1 MNCRTLGG
9 EHTVN
14 LLLQLCAA
22 KMYSFHFFSPPAYVR
37 LTAYS
42 FLCLITYYN
51 YNINTEVE
59 SGGDVGMDI
68 ALCEGKSFYGLRMGL
83 WEDVMRLYRLESTD
97 PYYNLAVE
105 EHILRCWDEDVLL
118 LWRNDNTIVVGRN
131 QNTAEEIDRSYADAN
146 GINIIR
152 RISGGGAVYHDLNN
166 VNFSFIVG
174 LKDVAGQ
181 RMVDFMA
188 PIAAALNVMG
198 VPVTLDGRNDLSVH
212 GRKVSGNA
220 QSIYKKRILHHG
232 TLLFDVNLDVL
243 SRSLRVTPEKFQSKA
258 TKSVRARVA
267 NIKDWLPGVSVSAF
281 MERLQR
287 QLASGFSSQNLVLR
301 EADELAVLQLRCNK
315 YLSWDW
321 NYGETPPFSFRN
333 KCTFPGGSVEALL
346 DIRHGIIEHCTFFGD
361 FMARGDIALVTKELC
376 GLRYQVRD
384 VDEALARLP
393 IDMCFGTLKREEILK
408 CLFNFESGFSDG

>member
-59 SGGDVGMDI
+59 NGGDVGMDI

-105 EHILRCWDEDVLL
+105 EHILSCWDEDVLL

-198 VPVTLDGRNDLSVH
+198 VPVTLDGRNED
-212 GRKVSGNA
+212 R
-220 QSIYKKRILHHG
+220 
-232 TLLFDVNLDVL
+232 
-243 SRSLRVTPEKFQSKA
+243 
-258 TKSVRARVA
+258 KSVV
-267 NIKDWLPGVSVSAF
+267 
-281 MERLQR
+281 
-287 QLASGFSSQNLVLR
+287 
-301 EADELAVLQLRCNK
+301 
-315 YLSWDW
+315 
-321 NYGETPPFSFRN
+321 
-333 KCTFPGGSVEALL
+333 
-346 DIRHGIIEHCTFFGD
+346 
-361 FMARGDIALVTKELC
+361 
-376 GLRYQVRD
+376 
-384 VDEALARLP
+384 
-393 IDMCFGTLKREEILK
+393 
-408 CLFNFESGFSDG
+408 